1 MEKGL
6 DMASRGILVGLALSM
21 FMLGGCTGTLK
32 VTKLTPSDVIGSGE
46 LEGIVF
52 YPPALFFEQS
62 RLTTRVDTK
71 GNLIGWATEP
81 TGSATFCHTVDVEKI
96 VTRPDY
102 LHPMLVH
109 YVHGILEA
117 YHFGVEITSEGFLKT
132 VNTESSPDRGQ
143 TIANLASAAA
153 SGAKIAAGGA
163 PPPAGTVPCNDGA
176 VVTGYRR
183 YNVNQLQ

>member
-1 MEKGL
+1 MTQ
-6 DMASRGILVGLALSM
+6 RGILVGLALGAV
-21 FMLGGCTGTLK
+21 MLAGCIGTIK
-32 VTKLTPSDVIGSGE
+32 VTKLTPADVIGTGE

-62 RLTTRVDTK
+62 RLTTRVDAK
-71 GNLIGWATEP
+71 GNLIGWTTEP
-81 TGSATFCHTVDVEKI
+81 AGSATFCHAVDVENL

-102 LHPMLVH
+102 LHPMLVR

-117 YHFGVEITSEGFLKT
+117 YKFSVEITPEGFLKT
-132 VNTESSPDRGQ
+132 VNAEASPDRGQ
-143 TIANLASAAA
+143 TLANLASAAA
-153 SGAKIAAGGA
+153 SGAKAAAGGA